1 MNADDRRLLCE
12 GELEILGRIV
22 EASNATLLCSVT
34 LGSRSA
40 HAVYKPVR
48 GERPLW
54 DFPNGTLAGREVA
67 AYAVSEATGWGIV
80 PPTVLRE
87 DAPFGSGMLQ
97 LWVDGDDEVDLVALI
112 NCAPESLRRVAVFDA
127 VINNSDRKGG
137 HIIPRP
143 TEDLLPLACREV
155 WGVDHGVSFSVEDKL
170 RTLLWQWAGDPLSE
184 EAVAVLHALHSD
196 LDGGPLGDELDQ
208 HLTIHEVQ
216 ATLNRIEA
224 MLRAGTH
231 PMPSPDWPSVPYPP
245 F

>member
-1 MNADDRRLLCE
+1 MSESDLRLLRD

-34 LGSRSA
+34 DGQRTA

-54 DFPNGTLAGREVA
+54 DFPDGTLAGREVA

-80 PPTVLRE
+80 PPTILRE
-87 DAPFGSGMLQ
+87 EAPFGAGMVQ
-97 LWVDGDDEVDLVALI
+97 LWVDGDDEVDLVELI
-112 NCAPESLRRVAVFDA
+112 NATPCSLRRMAVLDA

-137 HIIPRP
+137 HIIPQP
-143 TEDLLPLACREV
+143 APAGTGLTERAI
-155 WGVDHGVSFSVEDKL
+155 WGVDHGVSFSVENKL
-170 RTLLWQWAGDPLSE
+170 RTLLWQWAGEPLTD
-184 EAVAVLHALHSD
+184 EAGEILHALREG
-196 LDGGPLGDELDQ
+196 LEGELGAELNE
-208 HLTIHEVQ
+208 HLTIREVS
-216 ATLNRIEA
+216 ATRERIEA
-224 MLRAGTH
+224 MLRSGIH